1 MHFLLGQTSPMVY
14 PITEVATC
22 IIGCTCMQYDKSFF
36 FLGFQKYKKSKP
48 KMLTHVN
55 ILKWQGWL
63 TKLKRMF
70 EH

>member
-1 MHFLLGQTSPMVY
+1 MHFILGQTSPMEY

-22 IIGCTCMQYDKSFF
+22 TTRFTCMQYNKSFF
-36 FLGFQKYKKSKP
+36 FFGFSKIEKSKP
-48 KMLTHVN
+48 KMLMHMN

-63 TKLKRMF
+63 TKLRRMF